1 MEKKIVESIWA
12 DGIPAKIDPKDRM
25 TEEDVLKLAINFALE
40 HVIPKHY
47 RLLGVNEDTHSY
59 PNILVEY
66 NLNQYAVAVVPSV
79 FPFYRRM
86 DVALACR
93 FAADCRKKDFIPIFL
108 GILVA
113 SNDPQRGEKS
123 VLLKGDI
130 FKMRLIGA
138 KRITEAADQSFDV
151 SKLDFTF

>member
-25 TEEDVLKLAINFALE
+25 TEEDVLKLAINFALD

-93 FAADCRKKDFIPIFL
+93 FAADCRKK
-108 GILVA
+108 ILF
-113 SNDPQRGEKS
+113 RFFGHFGC
-123 VLLKGDI
+123 LK
-130 FKMRLIGA
+130 RSA
-138 KRITEAADQSFDV
+138 KRGKVRFIKRGYFQDAVDRCQTNYRSSR
-151 SKLDFTF
+151 SKF